1 MTIQLTDDMIG
12 SLLAE
17 RKELPDDFLL
27 HSKLKSRHGHKEFG
41 REIIGEKGSL
51 FRLVYRQSELN
62 QLDFS
67 IILLYIPKGSNQQ
80 FRLRRYNGKSHEH
93 TNPIEKKTFYG
104 FHVHTATERYQQS
117 GNREDTYA
125 EETNRY
131 ADYHGA
137 IECMLE
143 DCGFV
148 NSTNDRSL
156 SQWGMN

>member
-1 MTIQLTDDMIG
+1 MIG

-17 RKELPDDFLL
+17 RKVLPDDFLL

-67 IILLYIPKGSNQQ
+67 IILLYIQKGSNQQ

-93 TNPIEKKTFYG
+93 TNPIEKKNLLWIPYPYCNRTLPA
-104 FHVHTATERYQQS
+104 VWQS
-117 GNREDTYA
+117 G
-125 EETNRY
+125 RY
-131 ADYHGA
+131 L
-137 IECMLE
+137 C
-143 DCGFV
+143 
-148 NSTNDRSL
+148 
-156 SQWGMN
+156 

>member
-1 MTIQLTDDMIG
+1 MTIQLTDDLIG

-17 RKELPDDFLL
+17 RKVLPDDFLRQ
-27 HSKLKSRHGHKEFG
+27 SKLKSKHGHKEFG
-41 REIIGEKGSL
+41 REIIGEKGSI
-51 FRLVYRQSELN
+51 FRLVYRQSEYN

-67 IILLYIPKGSNQQ
+67 IILLYIPKGSTQQ

-93 TNPIEKKTFYG
+93 TNRIEGKTIYG
-104 FHVHTATERYQQS
+104 FHIHTATERYQQS
-117 GNREDTYA
+117 GLKEDGYA
-125 EETNRY
+125 EETSRY

-148 NSTNDRSL
+148 KSTNNHSL